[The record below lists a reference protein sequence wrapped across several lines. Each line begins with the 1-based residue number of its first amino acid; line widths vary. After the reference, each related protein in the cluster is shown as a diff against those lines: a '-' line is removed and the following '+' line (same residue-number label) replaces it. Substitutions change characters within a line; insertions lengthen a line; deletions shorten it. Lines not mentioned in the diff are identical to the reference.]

1 MSRARGVVQNR
12 LQVYRNRR
20 PSEVPGIETMWAVDL
35 LFSLFIIKKR
45 NKRGTLLQPT
55 LAATTPSVLRSCRCR
70 CWPGCCRRIC
80 AAATAIPGGR
90 SRRHPS
96 QPAFSF
102 RFPSS
107 QWVPAAPSSIVADLC
122 CCGLCCCGCCRA
134 AVAVAC
140 SLLLLLI
147 LTWPCCCCCCLIREK
162 GTERVYRR
170 KKERKSRATLRNFS
184 DFTN

>member
-20 PSEVPGIETMWAVDL
+20 PSKVPGIETMWAVDL

-80 AAATAIPGGR
+80 AAAMAIPGGR

-107 QWVPAAPSSIVADLC
+107 RWVPAAPSIVADLC

-140 SLLLLLI
+140 SLLLLLL

-184 DFTN
+184 DFAN